1 MNKKTVS
8 KVNLFFG
15 GLVSRME
22 ENKDFFND
30 ITINLKSG
38 TKNFPAKIL
47 YTDDIT
53 LDYQAV
59 KRKVE
64 KDDLWD
70 IIAEELLKYDEAQ
83 IIYSERGAKIVIDAN
98 DKKSICVTRTLRKI

>member
-30 ITINLKSG
+30 ITINLK
-38 TKNFPAKIL
+38 KEKKKYYKIM
-47 YTDDIT
+47 
-53 LDYQAV
+53 
-59 KRKVE
+59 K
-64 KDDLWD
+64 
-70 IIAEELLKYDEAQ
+70 
-83 IIYSERGAKIVIDAN
+83 
-98 DKKSICVTRTLRKI
+98 

>member
-30 ITINLKSG
+30 IEHNIDEYQFKEGKIWELK
-38 TKNFPAKIL
+38 N
-47 YTDDIT
+47 Y
-53 LDYQAV
+53 
-59 KRKVE
+59 
-64 KDDLWD
+64 
-70 IIAEELLKYDEAQ
+70 
-83 IIYSERGAKIVIDAN
+83 
-98 DKKSICVTRTLRKI
+98 C

>member
-59 KRKVE
+59 TLSIFFRMRSIFSSSRSMMSSMKRCARRTCWRKRW
-64 KDDLWD
+64 K
-70 IIAEELLKYDEAQ
+70 LKEA
-83 IIYSERGAKIVIDAN
+83 
-98 DKKSICVTRTLRKI
+98 

>member
-53 LDYQAV
+53 FDYQANLSQV
-59 KRKVE
+59 R
-64 KDDLWD
+64 DLRHT
-70 IIAEELLKYDEAQ
+70 LCPSAQ
-83 IIYSERGAKIVIDAN
+83 RSSYLSL
-98 DKKSICVTRTLRKI
+98 S

>member
-53 LDYQAV
+53 LD
-59 KRKVE
+59 
-64 KDDLWD
+64 
-70 IIAEELLKYDEAQ
+70 
-83 IIYSERGAKIVIDAN
+83 
-98 DKKSICVTRTLRKI
+98 